1 MPSNTAGRGRTRQRI
16 VEAALDAFGTRGYDA
31 TSLDALAADLGIAKQ
46 SVLYWFPSKE
56 ALLDAVVAD
65 AAASLVRAIDAGLA
79 RHVDDDP
86 VEVVMRVVFRVAVRQ
101 PALLG
106 MVREVGRLGPE
117 VAEHL
122 AVAVR
127 PLLERA
133 VSFCEERMDAGAMR
147 RADPRLLVLFVQAT
161 IVGVATDREA
171 QRAVGWEPT
180 AAGLAHLRREL
191 FAFVRSAVGRGP
203 ALSADPVRA

>member
-1 MPSNTAGRGRTRQRI
+1 MASITGTRGRTRARI
-16 VEAALDAFGTRGYDA
+16 VDAALEAFGTRGYEA

-46 SVLYWFPSKE
+46 SVLYWFATKD
-56 ALLDAVVAD
+56 ALLDAVVAQ
-65 AAASLVRAIDAGLA
+65 AAASLVEAIDAALA
-79 RHVDDDP
+79 RAPDDDP
-86 VEVVMRVVFRVAVRQ
+86 VEVVMRAVFRVAVRR

-106 MVREVGRLGPE
+106 MVREVSRLGPD
-117 VAEHL
+117 VADRL
-122 AVAVR
+122 AAGMR
-127 PLLERA
+127 PLLDRA
-133 VSFCEERMDAGAMR
+133 VAFCEERMAVGAMR

-161 IVGVATDREA
+161 IVGVATEREA

-203 ALSADPVRA
+203 VPSADPVRA